1 MLRETREK
9 IEQLIKDLYK
19 PYDFFTEFEFN
30 EVTRDSK
37 LSLSTLKRHKLIEK
51 VELVSLWEIDD
62 IEDIYEDYGY
72 GEPEII
78 EENGK
83 SYEVVREYGYRFKRT

>member
-1 MLRETREK
+1 MLRETKEK

-51 VELVSLWEIDD
+51 VEFVTLCEID
-62 IEDIYEDYGY
+62 EDEAFEDYGY
-72 GEPEII
+72 GEPEIM

-83 SYEVVREYGYRFKRT
+83 LYEVVREYGYRFKRI